1 MSQEGF
7 SMKPESLKNN
17 RPPAIPTS
25 EPAKRIAT
33 LFHRKLTTAWSEKE
47 VKTFRKLVRDHCFS
61 DLGDLTLVERYYF
74 VERKKGDK
82 GIHRRDLATFLNN
95 WTGELDRARAW
106 EQRRKPVF
114 SVELPRRNSPAP
126 VELTD
131 EQIAKNKA
139 FIAGCMEQLRQKFRP
154 PAAA

>member
-1 MSQEGF
+1 MA
-7 SMKPESLKNN
+7 PESLKKN
-17 RPPAIPTS
+17 RPLAVSNTPTS
-25 EPAKRIAT
+25 EPAKRIAA

-47 VKTFRKLVRDHCFS
+47 IRAFRKLVRAKCFEAMD
-61 DLGDLTLVERYYF
+61 DLVLIERYYF

-82 GIHRRDLATFLNN
+82 GIHRRDLSTFLNN
-95 WTGELDRARAW
+95 FGGELDRARAW

-114 SVELPRRNSPAP
+114 NVELPRRNFAP

-131 EQIAKNKA
+131 EQIAKNKE
-139 FIAGCMEQLRQKFRP
+139 FIAGCMETLRRKFRP